1 MQRDAS
7 LKEALLKSDVPSF
20 FAPLQQENIRT
31 QVFVGLVANSSLFK
45 EW

>member
-7 LKEALLKSDVPSF
+7 LKEALLKSF